1 MYSEGSSV
9 ALLLCL
15 QFCITC
21 SSPVCETAGKEVTY
35 ACQWMRPL
43 TYWYVHNC
51 DDVLHTASG
60 QDLISETS
68 VHIDPLQVPSA
79 LTLVVWWWGLLWR
92 GTSLSKT
99 FCPNTSASGWGYTH
113 CQSLASNLIFYLPI
127 SFICLVVE
135 PQFGV
140 HWWMWFFMYMLYM
153 LTKLCFSW
161 ATFISRSSHCTMF
174 DCLERAKMDAA
185 SNQKTGWCW
194 KPGASYRLTAA
205 GYIVYDID
213 R

>member
-15 QFCITC
+15 QFWITC

-99 FCPNTSASGWGYTH
+99 FCPNTSASGWRYTH

-140 HWWMWFFMYMLYM
+140 HWWMWFFMYVYICLQNCAFRELPLFPGLPTVQCLIALSVQKRMLQAIKNWM
-153 LTKLCFSW
+153 VW
-161 ATFISRSSHCTMF
+161 
-174 DCLERAKMDAA
+174 
-185 SNQKTGWCW
+185 W
-194 KPGASYRLTAA
+194 KAGASYRLTAA